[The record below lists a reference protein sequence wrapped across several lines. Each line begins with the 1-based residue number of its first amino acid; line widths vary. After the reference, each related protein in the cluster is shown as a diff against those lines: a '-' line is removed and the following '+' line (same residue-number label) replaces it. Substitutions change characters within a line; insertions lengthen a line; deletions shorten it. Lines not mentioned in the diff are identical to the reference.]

1 MPDFS
6 AYEGNW
12 TGVSFFNLI
21 PVISQFQPPSGVLMH
36 SEVGKLLPNYANPST
51 EAEPIYE
58 IERGGIYPS
67 LPRKGAVNFYL
78 NITWLADCGSATN
91 C

>member
-6 AYEGNW
+6 AYGVNW
-12 TGVSFFNLI
+12 TGVSFFNFI

-36 SEVGKLLPNYANPST
+36 KEDGKLLPNYANPS
-51 EAEPIYE
+51 ADGIPVYE

-67 LPRKGAVNFYL
+67 MLRRSTL
-78 NITWLADCGSATN
+78 NLYIDFSWSTDCGGAIN